1 MLKNFYKFEFNSY
14 WRNIDKKI
22 LFGFFILFFLGVFF
36 SFSSTSSLAGERL
49 NKAYYFFFSKHLI
62 FTILAIFI
70 MFIISAVSSN
80 LLKKTITPVFLL
92 CFLLLFLVP
101 IFGVEIKG
109 AKRWLDFYLFKLQ
122 PIEILK
128 PFFILMTV
136 KFLHKKNLKILKL
149 NIF

>member
-1 MLKNFYKFEFNSY
+1 
-14 WRNIDKKI
+14 
-22 LFGFFILFFLGVFF
+22 
-36 SFSSTSSLAGERL
+36 
-49 NKAYYFFFSKHLI
+49 
-62 FTILAIFI
+62 

-136 KFLHKKNLKILKL
+136 KILTQKNLKILKL